1 MLFNIVKISTVL
13 IFVHSWYPVECC
25 GGKDCHAVPTG
36 VVQELRDGVKVPGF
50 PLMYYTDPRLRWSED
65 GEDHVCSRGPSL
77 FCVFRRPKEF

>member
-13 IFVHSWYPVECC
+13 IAVHNWYPMECC
-25 GGKDCHAVPTG
+25 GGADCRPVPDG
-36 VVQELRDGVKVPGF
+36 VVRELKDGVVVRGF
-50 PLMYYTDPRLRWSED
+50 PMLSHTDPRLRWSED